1 MKKVLLGLFAIS
13 MVASAQG
20 YNVNVKAG
28 ADIMPEYSTFN
39 NEWSDFNKK
48 DADSTGFEIAVEGTK
63 EVMPNLDAGLGIA
76 YQRHGE
82 VEAETYL
89 GEVLFDSVTIYDSIP
104 VYALVKYTFK
114 TYENKSFYV
123 KGNLGYSFNLNE
135 EDLDWFTDITVNSDV
150 DNGLYWA
157 LGTGM
162 EVDNWNVELMYQV
175 NYADAEFSYQGEAYS
190 DDLDYS
196 RITLSVGYE
205 FNI

>member
-1 MKKVLLGLFAIS
+1 

-28 ADIMPEYSTFN
+28 VDMMSEYSSFSIEGT
-39 NEWSDFNKK
+39 DVNKK
-48 DADSTGFEIAVEGTK
+48 DADSIGFEIAVEGTK
-63 EVMPNLDAGLGIA
+63 EVMSNLEAGLGIA

-82 VEAETYL
+82 VEAESPF
-89 GEVLFDSVTIYDSIP
+89 GDKLFDSETIYDSIP
-104 VYALVKYTFK
+104 VYALAKYTFK
-114 TYENKSFYV
+114 TYENKNFYV

-135 EDLDWFTDITVNSDV
+135 ENLDWLGDTNVNSDV

-175 NYADAEFSYQGEAYS
+175 NYADTEFSAEGESYS

-205 FNI
+205 FDI